1 MIVALFSYRLF
12 LLLQDRSR
20 NITRGGLVQYKNI
33 NAITDMFI
41 GDKNRFWIYKRTD
54 LPRRLLLFWDPVKNF
69 YGGQVNQPA
78 V

>member
-1 MIVALFSYRLF
+1 
-12 LLLQDRSR
+12 
-20 NITRGGLVQYKNI
+20 
-33 NAITDMFI
+33 MFI
-41 GDKNRFWIYKRTD
+41 GDKNRLWIYKRTD

>member
-1 MIVALFSYRLF
+1 MIVVLFSYRLF
-12 LLLQDRSR
+12 LPLQDRSR

-33 NAITDMFI
+33 NTITDMFI
-41 GDKNRFWIYKRTD
+41 GDKNRLWIHKRTD
-54 LPRRLLLFWDPVKNF
+54 LPTRLLLFWDPVKNF